1 MVEHLWIVDIIAREA
16 FLFAGV
22 GLLIG
27 GLDDLLVDLV
37 FIGRSIWCRRTVR
50 PCLRDL
56 PAPLVRAPLAIFVP
70 AWDEVAVIGAMLAT
84 AVARFEHEDYRIY
97 VGAYPN
103 DRATID
109 AAAAAAACDP
119 RITVV
124 IGDHDGP
131 TTKADCLNTLWHAL
145 RRSDAEAGRRT
156 KAIVLHDA
164 EDVVHPLELRVFDS
178 LIDRYAVVQLPILPL
193 VKRGARLVSGHYAD
207 EFAEAH
213 MKLLVVRTAV
223 GAAMPLA
230 GTGCAISTAVLET
243 VAHARGGD
251 PFDASSLTEDYE
263 LGLRIAE
270 LGGRGR
276 LAWIGDGTSDGIGG
290 QITVRAF
297 FPSTLD
303 TAMRQKA
310 RWMTGIALA
319 GWDRTGWARPLAFT
333 DHWMRMRDRRAPFG
347 MLVLAT
353 AYFALLSW
361 GLALLLHWQMP
372 ETRTAIQTPASW
384 LLMVNTAL
392 LVWRLGGRMFFTA
405 RGYGLREACWS
416 IPRFVVGNYIGLIAA
431 PRALIRYVAILRGAP
446 PIWDKTRHEFP
457 DPGSLAR
464 A

>member
-213 MKLLVVRTAV
+213 
-223 GAAMPLA
+223 
-230 GTGCAISTAVLET
+230 CAL
-243 VAHARGGD
+243 
-251 PFDASSLTEDYE
+251 PQLQ
-263 LGLRIAE
+263 LR
-270 LGGRGR
+270 
-276 LAWIGDGTSDGIGG
+276 
-290 QITVRAF
+290 
-297 FPSTLD
+297 
-303 TAMRQKA
+303 
-310 RWMTGIALA
+310 
-319 GWDRTGWARPLAFT
+319 
-333 DHWMRMRDRRAPFG
+333 
-347 MLVLAT
+347 
-353 AYFALLSW
+353 
-361 GLALLLHWQMP
+361 LLL
-372 ETRTAIQTPASW
+372 R
-384 LLMVNTAL
+384 
-392 LVWRLGGRMFFTA
+392 
-405 RGYGLREACWS
+405 
-416 IPRFVVGNYIGLIAA
+416 
-431 PRALIRYVAILRGAP
+431 
-446 PIWDKTRHEFP
+446 
-457 DPGSLAR
+457 
-464 A
+464 

>member
-84 AVARFEHEDYRIY
+84 SVARFEHEDYRIY

-207 EFAEAH
+207 EFAEAACTLPQLAMAH
-213 MKLLVVRTAV
+213 ALPAPGKRCTLERRTVASAMGSLIERIFRFIEMIGITALIASIFGTVYPAFAEIAV
-223 GAAMPLA
+223 GFLSAA
-230 GTGCAISTAVLET
+230 
-243 VAHARGGD
+243 
-251 PFDASSLTEDYE
+251 ASAY
-263 LGLRIAE
+263 
-270 LGGRGR
+270 
-276 LAWIGDGTSDGIGG
+276 
-290 QITVRAF
+290 
-297 FPSTLD
+297 
-303 TAMRQKA
+303 
-310 RWMTGIALA
+310 
-319 GWDRTGWARPLAFT
+319 
-333 DHWMRMRDRRAPFG
+333 
-347 MLVLAT
+347 LVLPV
-353 AYFALLSW
+353 Y
-361 GLALLLHWQMP
+361 
-372 ETRTAIQTPASW
+372 E
-384 LLMVNTAL
+384 
-392 LVWRLGGRMFFTA
+392 
-405 RGYGLREACWS
+405 YC
-416 IPRFVVGNYIGLIAA
+416 
-431 PRALIRYVAILRGAP
+431 RGAVSEGGTRRSQIVGSIVTVLLFLGVESLISYKVVLTTAKLINSKINP
-446 PIWDKTRHEFP
+446 PVEKAPMNRGKTSQPRP
-457 DPGSLAR
+457 S
-464 A
+464 

>member
-1 MVEHLWIVDIIAREA
+1 MVEHLWIVDIITREA

-84 AVARFEHEDYRIY
+84 SVARFEHEDYRIY

-207 EFAEAH
+207 EFAEADCSLPQLAMATRCQH
-213 MKLLVVRTAV
+213 REALYFREAYGSISYGKFDRTHIPLHRNDWHYGSDRV
-223 GAAMPLA
+223 DFWNSISRICGDRGGISVCRGVGIFGAA
-230 GTGCAISTAVLET
+230 S
-243 VAHARGGD
+243 
-251 PFDASSLTEDYE
+251 
-263 LGLRIAE
+263 LRI
-270 LGGRGR
+270 L
-276 LAWIGDGTSDGIGG
+276 
-290 QITVRAF
+290 
-297 FPSTLD
+297 
-303 TAMRQKA
+303 
-310 RWMTGIALA
+310 
-319 GWDRTGWARPLAFT
+319 
-333 DHWMRMRDRRAPFG
+333 
-347 MLVLAT
+347 
-353 AYFALLSW
+353 
-361 GLALLLHWQMP
+361 
-372 ETRTAIQTPASW
+372 
-384 LLMVNTAL
+384 
-392 LVWRLGGRMFFTA
+392 
-405 RGYGLREACWS
+405 
-416 IPRFVVGNYIGLIAA
+416 
-431 PRALIRYVAILRGAP
+431 
-446 PIWDKTRHEFP
+446 
-457 DPGSLAR
+457 
-464 A
+464 